1 MLEQEKMQRINKEK
15 EVKADIDYL
24 SPYLTRLGNPSSL
37 TYHQAFDV
45 KQACLQDF
53 KNLLIHR
60 ANDIQ
65 KQFEKVYDSREWTFR
80 V

>member
-65 KQFEKVYDSREWTFR
+65 KQFEKVYDSRE
-80 V
+80 